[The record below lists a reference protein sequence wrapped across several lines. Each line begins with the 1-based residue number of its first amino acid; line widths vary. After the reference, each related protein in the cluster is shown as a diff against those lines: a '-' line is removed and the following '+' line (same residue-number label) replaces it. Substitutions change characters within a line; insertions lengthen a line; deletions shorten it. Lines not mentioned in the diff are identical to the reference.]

1 MQYTIT
7 SDPCWSALDFWKTNG
22 WRLWTFVFSFCHLN
36 FCQSRGNWPNFMF
49 DNFWGRWTNLH
60 EGLMS
65 RKPFGT
71 TFANIDFLAYQLL
84 IENWV
89 LSRNMMPWNIWTFSS
104 LLGKPSWRLDEPWT
118 ILYTSHLLHFYT
130 RQIFSN
136 LNFCQSRKIVFFL
149 RKMMQWNIWNIF
161 EPLGQTFMKAWWAMN
176 HNASGLRLAITSWT
190 PFTST

>member
-1 MQYTIT
+1 MT
-7 SDPCWSALDFWKTNG
+7 ALTYSEMHCFLFPAYKIKSLFWCFLYLIDAIYYNLRPLLICTWFLKKNG

-71 TFANIDFLAYQLL
+71 TFANIIFLAYQLL

-118 ILYTSHLLHFYT
+118 ILYTSTLG
-130 RQIFSN
+130 
-136 LNFCQSRKIVFFL
+136 KFF
-149 RKMMQWNIWNIF
+149 QD
-161 EPLGQTFMKAWWAMN
+161 
-176 HNASGLRLAITSWT
+176 
-190 PFTST
+190 

>member
-1 MQYTIT
+1 
-7 SDPCWSALDFWKTNG
+7 
-22 WRLWTFVFSFCHLN
+22 
-36 FCQSRGNWPNFMF
+36 MF
-49 DNFWGRWTNLH
+49 DHLWGRWANLR
-60 EGLMS
+60 ECLMS
-65 RKPFGT
+65 HEPLAT
-71 TFANIDFLAYQLL
+71 TFANINFLAYQLL

-149 RKMMQWNIWNIF
+149 GKNDAMEYLEHFRAPWANLHEGLMSH
-161 EPLGQTFMKAWWAMN
+161 EPQCLRFTTR
-176 HNASGLRLAITSWT
+176 HNLLNAFYIYIKWLK
-190 PFTST
+190 PFAPNPHNVLK